1 VTIAV
6 RDGYR
11 HDVPSRNAP
20 RDLRAS
26 DADRERVIALLG
38 EAVSDGRLTPDE
50 HAQRLEAAISAR
62 TLGELAGLTTDLV
75 TSDAQPLRLDGTRP
89 VAAVFGPQR
98 REGRWVV
105 PERMAVAAVFGEAL
119 LDFREALLQS
129 PRIVIYAT
137 VFFGRLKILIP
148 EGITVEVTAASVASS
163 SRGPVT
169 RRPPEV
175 GGSQTDPGRATSAAG
190 PAAAP
195 SSRVAAPAS
204 PVAAP
209 TSRTTAPGPPEL
221 PVIEVRGLIVAGRVQ
236 AVAPPRA
243 RFFGIFPRRSR

>member
-1 VTIAV
+1 M
-6 RDGYR
+6 
-11 HDVPSRNAP
+11 PSRNAP

-50 HAQRLEAAISAR
+50 HAQRLEAATSAR

-89 VAAVFGPQR
+89 VTAVFGPQR

-105 PERMAVAAVFGEAL
+105 PERLAVAAVFGEAL
-119 LDFREALLQS
+119 LDFREALLQG
-129 PRIVIYAT
+129 PRIVVYAT
-137 VFFGRLKILIP
+137 VFFGRLKILVP
-148 EGITVEVTAASVASS
+148 EGIVVEVTGTSVASS
-163 SRGPVT
+163 SRGPVA

-175 GGSQTDPGRATSAAG
+175 GDGGTDPDWATSAG
-190 PAAAP
+190 GRAAAP
-195 SSRVAAPAS
+195 PGQAAAP
-204 PVAAP
+204 
-209 TSRTTAPGPPEL
+209 PGQPQL
-221 PVIEVRGLIVAGRVQ
+221 PVIEVRGLIVAGQVQ

-243 RFFGIFPRRSR
+243 RFLGLFPRRGR